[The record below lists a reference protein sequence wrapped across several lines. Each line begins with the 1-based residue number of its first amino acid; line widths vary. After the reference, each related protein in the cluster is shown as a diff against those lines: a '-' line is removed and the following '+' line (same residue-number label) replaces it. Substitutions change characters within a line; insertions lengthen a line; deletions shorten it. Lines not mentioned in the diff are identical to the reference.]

1 MTATI
6 TERATLLRL
15 EGIRKHF
22 PGVIA
27 LRDVDFE
34 ARAGEVHALLG
45 ENGAGK
51 STLMGVAG
59 GEIVP
64 DAGAITLG
72 GETTERLKPEVAR
85 RHGLAIV
92 HQHPALLHDLT
103 VAENMEIA
111 VPVDYAKG
119 LDADWMRQALH
130 RVGCHVKLNARLE
143 ELGVANCALMEL
155 ARAIVLDRSHPS
167 LDAPTAALGAD

>member
-51 STLMGVAG
+51 APRMGVPAG
-59 GEIVP
+59 ETSP
-64 DAGAITLG
+64 DAGTTPPG
-72 GETTERLKPEVAR
+72 GEPPDRLTPETAR

-92 HQHPALLHDLT
+92 HQHPALLPD
-103 VAENMEIA
+103 
-111 VPVDYAKG
+111 
-119 LDADWMRQALH
+119 
-130 RVGCHVKLNARLE
+130 
-143 ELGVANCALMEL
+143 
-155 ARAIVLDRSHPS
+155 
-167 LDAPTAALGAD
+167 